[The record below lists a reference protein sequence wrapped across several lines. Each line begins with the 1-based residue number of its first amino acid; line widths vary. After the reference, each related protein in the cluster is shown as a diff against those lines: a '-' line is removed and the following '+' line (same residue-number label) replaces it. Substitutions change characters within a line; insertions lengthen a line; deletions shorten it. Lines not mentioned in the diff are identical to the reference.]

1 MSLSS
6 FLSGYRILKIE
17 TNYPISKNN
26 VVFQTV
32 SERLSDFFDGL
43 NKINNMLEEI
53 FVYDYIPL

>member
-6 FLSGYRILKIE
+6 FLSGYRTLKIE